1 MLTLTF
7 AYANG
12 AIMRSDKGSKFEIEA
27 VASLLLGI
35 PLIAIAAYFL
45 ARKDIL
51 EYLFQRSP
59 TIGYLIIAQLT
70 LGLFAGF
77 LLVYRHVV
85 YFEGS
90 ALLEQ
95 PPF

>member
-1 MLTLTF
+1 
-7 AYANG
+7 
-12 AIMRSDKGSKFEIEA
+12 MRSDKGSKFEIEA